1 MSQSQSLNT
10 FIKIFEKYRNVTL
23 RTEGFKSEH
32 LDAEI
37 NIIQPSDVRIMQDGN
52 AKVNKATIILDLA
65 ELSGMTLVGVF
76 KLASDVYCVAMEGTT
91 IRGFNVDE
99 FDRIRA
105 ELEAKLTSNIVKKLN
120 ITNDKVTLV
129 ELKPNETLLPE
140 LPLSGGKPN

>member
-1 MSQSQSLNT
+1 MSQPQSLNA
-10 FIKIFEKYRNVTL
+10 FVKIFEKYRNVVL

-37 NIIQPSDVRIMQDGN
+37 NIIQPSDVKMMQDGD

-76 KLASDVYCVAMEGTT
+76 KLESDVYCVAMEGTT
-91 IRGFNVDE
+91 IRGFNIDE
-99 FDRIRA
+99 FDRIKA
-105 ELEAKLTSNIVKKLN
+105 ELEVKFTSNIAKKLN

-140 LPLSGGKPN
+140 LPLSEGKPN